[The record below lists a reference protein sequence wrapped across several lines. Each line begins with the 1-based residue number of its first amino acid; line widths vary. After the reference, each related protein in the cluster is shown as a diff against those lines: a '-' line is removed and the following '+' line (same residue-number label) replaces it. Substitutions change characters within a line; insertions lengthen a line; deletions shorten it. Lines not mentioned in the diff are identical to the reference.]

1 MQKILFWSL
10 NIIISS
16 NILLYAF
23 WFILFKLNLNIDPLS
38 EESST
43 YILDTLI
50 FFILYIIFKIILFYI
65 IPVKKFKYFYHI
77 FSQIMNSTKYRIRF
91 FLKIFIM
98 DILISCI
105 TSLILMGNIFLM
117 PCTFVLGLGGILP
130 SYVIYYWKESTRRQP
145 Y

>member
-117 PCTFVLGLGGILP
+117 PCTFVLALGGILP
-130 SYVIYYWKESTRRQP
+130 SYLIYYWKESTRRQP